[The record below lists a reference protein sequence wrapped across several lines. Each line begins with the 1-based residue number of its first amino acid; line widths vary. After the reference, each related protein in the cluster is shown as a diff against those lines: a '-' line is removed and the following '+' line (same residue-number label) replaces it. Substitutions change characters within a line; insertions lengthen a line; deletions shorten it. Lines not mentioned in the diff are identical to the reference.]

1 MGVSNVIGRS
11 ARAREAAMVELQT
24 DCFHMRSQLGMK
36 SLLSAAPPAQPPL
49 NHEFLWCSISFS
61 QISLII
67 FAIHFFDF
75 MSTIDS
81 VLEAWS
87 VSTKFVGKSLKESV
101 TWLAGQ
107 DRPSH
112 QSQSTQTQ
120 WAGSGGSS
128 CSIAKPS
135 NMLSGSV
142 VRSGSTFVRI
152 AGLSG
157 AAAVALGAYGAH
169 SKNIQPYSS
178 IGWNEC
184 MGSLAVAE
192 KMRVPLGFSADK
204 AEFRKVYDTANFYHF
219 IHTVALLA
227 VPLSRRPLI
236 TGTLFLG
243 GMTIFCGTIYYH
255 ALTEEKSLRKF
266 TPYGGF
272 LLIGGWLSL
281 VL

>member
-1 MGVSNVIGRS
+1 
-11 ARAREAAMVELQT
+11 
-24 DCFHMRSQLGMK
+24 
-36 SLLSAAPPAQPPL
+36 
-49 NHEFLWCSISFS
+49 
-61 QISLII
+61 
-67 FAIHFFDF
+67 

-169 SKNIQPYSS
+169 S
-178 IGWNEC
+178 
-184 MGSLAVAE
+184 
-192 KMRVPLGFSADK
+192 FSADK